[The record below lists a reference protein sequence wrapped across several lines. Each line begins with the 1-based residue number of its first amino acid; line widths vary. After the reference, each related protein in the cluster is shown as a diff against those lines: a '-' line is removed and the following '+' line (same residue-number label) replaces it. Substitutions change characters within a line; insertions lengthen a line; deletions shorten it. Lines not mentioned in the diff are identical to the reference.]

1 MEELETLIVQT
12 NDTNDKLDELITVNE
27 SSLVQQ
33 KEIAESISELNPTLE
48 AILVKIAEDK
58 EEKKDDKMDKKKE
71 KEKEMHHK
79 MMMKTN
85 DLLEELLVESKKPW
99 NTTITLEL
107 E

>member
-33 KEIAESISELNPTLE
+33 KEIAESISELNPTME

-58 EEKKDDKMDKKKE
+58 HE
-71 KEKEMHHK
+71 KE
-79 MMMKTN
+79 N
-85 DLLEELLVESKKPW
+85 KKAMGW
-99 NTTITLEL
+99 TSEVNYYYIYISS
-107 E
+107 